1 MIDSKLTNADIE
13 CWRTFREFR
22 VLSIKS
28 NLHIF
33 GAYDIPRAYL
43 CRISRS
49 WKYDSN
55 SVLRPILSLRVLTLA
70 LMFTLMHSHTAHLSD
85 KLQIFLKLQKFL
97 KFSLKTPWKNFK
109 IFKKGKFSVK
119 MPHKK
124 MENFQKFPKRLEKFQ
139 KFSKI
144 SKSKNFL
151 SESNL
156 LNHKI
161 IAMNQNMMKK
171 KSEYF
176 KCRTFSTEI
185 FQSESIFSLWVR
197 ILKIYFAP

>member
-1 MIDSKLTNADIE
+1 MLIKAFPSFFQLFLTILGLKLMLSLRKNLNFKKHVGFRLLIENKLTNADIE

-70 LMFTLMHSHTAHLSD
+70 LMFTLIHSHTAHLSD

-97 KFSLKTPWKNFK
+97 KFSLKTPWKKNSK
-109 IFKKGKFSVK
+109 IFK
-119 MPHKK
+119 
-124 MENFQKFPKRLEKFQ
+124 NF
-139 KFSKI
+139 
-144 SKSKNFL
+144 
-151 SESNL
+151 
-156 LNHKI
+156 
-161 IAMNQNMMKK
+161 
-171 KSEYF
+171 
-176 KCRTFSTEI
+176 
-185 FQSESIFSLWVR
+185 R
-197 ILKIYFAP
+197 I

>member
-1 MIDSKLTNADIE
+1 VKTLFWTLTSFPIKSIPNNLREVVVGQTYAKNVQTKYYHVMLIKPFPSFFQYFSAILGLKLMVSLRENLDFKKCVGLRFLIENKPTNADIE

-97 KFSLKTPWKNFK
+97 KFSLRTPWKKFK
-109 IFKKGKFSVK
+109 IF
-119 MPHKK
+119 
-124 MENFQKFPKRLEKFQ
+124 QK
-139 KFSKI
+139 
-144 SKSKNFL
+144 N
-151 SESNL
+151 
-156 LNHKI
+156 
-161 IAMNQNMMKK
+161 
-171 KSEYF
+171 
-176 KCRTFSTEI
+176 
-185 FQSESIFSLWVR
+185 
-197 ILKIYFAP
+197 

>member
-1 MIDSKLTNADIE
+1 MIESKLTNADIE

-70 LMFTLMHSHTAHLSD
+70 LMFTLIHSHTAHLSD

-97 KFSLKTPWKNFK
+97 KFSLRTPWKKLKFIQNFQ
-109 IFKKGKFSVK
+109 FAVK

-124 MENFQKFPKRLEKFQ
+124 KEIFQKFYIFFHNALKKLKKFQ
-139 KFSKI
+139 KS
-144 SKSKNFL
+144 
-151 SESNL
+151 
-156 LNHKI
+156 
-161 IAMNQNMMKK
+161 
-171 KSEYF
+171 
-176 KCRTFSTEI
+176 
-185 FQSESIFSLWVR
+185 
-197 ILKIYFAP
+197 